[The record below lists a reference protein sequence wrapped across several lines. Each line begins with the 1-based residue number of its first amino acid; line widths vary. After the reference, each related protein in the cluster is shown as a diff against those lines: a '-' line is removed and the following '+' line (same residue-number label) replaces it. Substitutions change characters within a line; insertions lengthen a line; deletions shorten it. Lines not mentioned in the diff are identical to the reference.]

1 MQVSFSERAETANI
15 LKFGCEVP
23 KARGYGAAGACSSG
37 GNGAGPLIN
46 GTAINGV
53 VVALVGPDAVE
64 LPLLTTTAGP
74 ACCWPIA
81 TDNAP
86 IATTPLAPI
95 TTASDVALLRFGAR
109 IVGTFLVF
117 EGSPRHR
124 GDR

>member
-1 MQVSFSERAETANI
+1 MNLSQ
-15 LKFGCEVP
+15 
-23 KARGYGAAGACSSG
+23 KARGYGAAGACSSV

-53 VVALVGPDAVE
+53 VVALVGPAAVE

-95 TTASDVALLRFGAR
+95 TTASDIACLRFGAR
-109 IVGTFLVF
+109 IVRTFLVF
-117 EGSPRHR
+117 EGSPRER